1 MTVPDRTTF
10 ESAYAGRAPWDI
22 GKPQKTLVEAAERI
36 TGSILDA
43 GCGTGE
49 NALFFAGL
57 GHKVTGIDYLP
68 EPIERARRKA
78 DERGLEAN
86 FLVMDALAMKDIP
99 EVFDTAIDSGL
110 FHVFDDEDRRR
121 YIAGLASALKPG
133 GRLFLICFSDEEPG
147 TQGPRRVSRREIEDA
162 FAEGWK
168 IEAIE
173 PTRFEV
179 RPDLEQI
186 RFSPGGPKA
195 WFVTASR
202 TAEPD
207 RTIGA

>member
-10 ESAYAGRAPWDI
+10 EAAYAGQAPWDI
-22 GKPQKTLVEAAERI
+22 GKPQRILVEAADRI

-49 NALFFAGL
+49 NALFLAGL
-57 GHKVTGIDYLP
+57 GRKVTGIDYLA
-68 EPIERARRKA
+68 EPIERAKRKA
-78 DERGLEAN
+78 AERGLKVN
-86 FLVMDALAMKDIP
+86 FLVTDALALKDVP
-99 EVFDTAIDSGL
+99 EVFDSAIDSGL

-121 YIAGLASALKPG
+121 YVAGLASALKPG
-133 GRLFLICFSDEEPG
+133 GRLFLLCFSDEEPG

-168 IEAIE
+168 IESIE
-173 PTRFEV
+173 PFRFEV
-179 RPDLEQI
+179 RPDLEGV

-195 WFVTASR
+195 WFVTVRR
-202 TAEPD
+202 TDGP
-207 RTIGA
+207 GA